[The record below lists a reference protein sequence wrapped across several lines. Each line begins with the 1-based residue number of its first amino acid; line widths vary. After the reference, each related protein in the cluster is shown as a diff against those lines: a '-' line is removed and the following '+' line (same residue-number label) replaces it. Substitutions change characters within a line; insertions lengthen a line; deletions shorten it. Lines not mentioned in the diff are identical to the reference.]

1 MGKVGN
7 GVNGSEEEQGIGTSD
22 ENGEQN
28 VERRFCCFGCK
39 DNFIVTRFIKF
50 RCVFVLL
57 LSVAVFLSALFW
69 LPPFIKFA
77 DQGGLD
83 LDYRFKDHDI
93 VASFLVNK
101 SASLL
106 EDNILKLQDD
116 IFDEMNVPNT
126 KVVILSLEPFTGSNT
141 TKVMF
146 GVDPLEN
153 NSKITSTDQSLIRSL
168 FEYLV
173 VNDSSLRLTESLFG
187 DALSFEVLKFPGGI
201 TIIPPQSAFLLQ
213 NVRIPFNF
221 TLNFSIFQIREN
233 FADLK
238 SQLMTG
244 LHLTTRENL
253 YINLWNSQGSTVAPP
268 TTVLSSVILVIG
280 NTPRLKQL
288 AQTIRGHSKNLGLN
302 NTVFGKVKQRSAPAP
317 VDGSPAPLKS
327 SPAPHNSN
335 GAKPPG
341 CQFGCKRRFTGNGR
355 KGSHLAPSN
364 APSSSPHF
372 SATSPQPDNGPPS
385 VSPTLS
391 PISQTIPA
399 SSPLP
404 NVVFAHAQPPSGGK
418 PEEHHDTMPSVSPL
432 PAPSSYSLL
441 GSGGGSTDLATTK
454 RHPHRNQELSPR
466 SDLFLKEMAN
476 LGLFTG
482 TKIVKSVN
490 VSFRLPY
497 YTHWGQR
504 LLVCG
509 SEPVLGSWDVKKGL
523 LLSPAHQGEE
533 LIWCGSVAVPS
544 EFSCEYSYYVVDDEK
559 SVLRREMG
567 KKRKLVL
574 PEGINGGENLELHDL
589 WQTGGD
595 AIPFRSAFKDVIFR
609 QSWDLNIERPLGIQN
624 RLDMEDAVLVHFKI
638 CCPNVEEETSVYVIG
653 STAKLGQWKVHDGL
667 KLNYAGDSVW
677 QADAVMQKGNFFLE
691 TGAHRDLSID
701 SSKVQPRYI
710 FLSDGMM
717 REMPWRG
724 AGVAIP
730 MFSVR
735 SEADLGVGE
744 FLDLKLL
751 VDWAVESGFHLV
763 QLLPINDTSVH
774 GMWWDSYPY
783 SSLSVFALHPLYL
796 RVEALSE
803 NLPENIKKE
812 IQEAREQ
819 LDGKDVDY
827 EATLATK
834 LSIAKKV
841 FEQEKDLILNSR
853 SFHKYF
859 SENEEWLKPYAAFCF
874 LRDFFETSDH
884 SQWGRFSCF
893 TEKKLEKLVSKDSLH
908 HDIIRFHYYIQ
919 FHLHLQLSEA
929 AEYARNKGVILK
941 GDLPIGVDRN
951 SVDTWVYPNL
961 FRMNTSTGA
970 PPDYF
975 DKNGQNWGF
984 PTYNWE
990 EMSKDN
996 YAWWRARL
1004 TQMAKYFTAYRI
1016 DHILGFF
1023 RIWELPEHAMT
1034 GLIGKFRPSIPLS
1047 KEELEREGIWDFD
1060 RLSLPYIRQEFVQEK
1075 FGASWT
1081 FIVSNFLNDYQ
1092 KGRYEFKEDSNTE
1105 KKIASKLKML
1115 AEKSM
1120 LLESED
1126 KIRRDLFDLLK
1137 NIVLIRDP
1145 EDASKFYPRFN
1156 LEDTSSFQD
1165 LDDHS
1170 KNVLR
1175 RLYYDYYFHRQENL
1189 WRQNALKTLPALLNS
1204 SDMLACGEDLGLIP
1218 ACVHP
1223 VMQELG
1229 LIGLRIQRMPSE
1241 SDLEFGI
1248 PSQYSYMTVCAPSCH
1263 DCSTFR
1269 AWWEEDEER
1278 RCRYFKNLVGPDAIP
1293 SSQCVPDIAHFV
1305 IRQHVEA
1312 PSMWAIFP
1320 LQDLLA
1326 LKEEYTTRPATE
1338 ETINDPTNPK
1348 HYWRYR
1354 VHVTLESLLK
1364 DKELIA
1370 TIKGLVRG
1378 SGRSH
1383 PSVQETDELG
1393 NQETIVLIPG
1403 KHQVTTG
1410 QEKISVGKQLNGVP
1424 RKETCVPQV

>member
-1 MGKVGN
+1 
-7 GVNGSEEEQGIGTSD
+7 
-22 ENGEQN
+22 
-28 VERRFCCFGCK
+28 
-39 DNFIVTRFIKF
+39 
-50 RCVFVLL
+50 
-57 LSVAVFLSALFW
+57 
-69 LPPFIKFA
+69 
-77 DQGGLD
+77 
-83 LDYRFKDHDI
+83 
-93 VASFLVNK
+93 
-101 SASLL
+101 
-106 EDNILKLQDD
+106 
-116 IFDEMNVPNT
+116 
-126 KVVILSLEPFTGSNT
+126 
-141 TKVMF
+141 
-146 GVDPLEN
+146 
-153 NSKITSTDQSLIRSL
+153 
-168 FEYLV
+168 
-173 VNDSSLRLTESLFG
+173 
-187 DALSFEVLKFPGGI
+187 
-201 TIIPPQSAFLLQ
+201 
-213 NVRIPFNF
+213 
-221 TLNFSIFQIREN
+221 
-233 FADLK
+233 
-238 SQLMTG
+238 
-244 LHLTTRENL
+244 
-253 YINLWNSQGSTVAPP
+253 
-268 TTVLSSVILVIG
+268 
-280 NTPRLKQL
+280 
-288 AQTIRGHSKNLGLN
+288 
-302 NTVFGKVKQRSAPAP
+302 
-317 VDGSPAPLKS
+317 
-327 SPAPHNSN
+327 
-335 GAKPPG
+335 
-341 CQFGCKRRFTGNGR
+341 
-355 KGSHLAPSN
+355 
-364 APSSSPHF
+364 
-372 SATSPQPDNGPPS
+372 
-385 VSPTLS
+385 
-391 PISQTIPA
+391 
-399 SSPLP
+399 
-404 NVVFAHAQPPSGGK
+404 
-418 PEEHHDTMPSVSPL
+418 
-432 PAPSSYSLL
+432 
-441 GSGGGSTDLATTK
+441 
-454 RHPHRNQELSPR
+454 
-466 SDLFLKEMAN
+466 MAN
-476 LGLFTG
+476 LGLFSG
-482 TKIVKSVN
+482 TKTAKSVN

-497 YTHWGQR
+497 YTHWGQS

-509 SEPVLGSWDVKKGL
+509 SKPVLGSWDVKKGL
-523 LLSPAHQGEE
+523 LLSPVHQGEE
-533 LIWCGSVAVPS
+533 LIWCGSISVPS
-544 EFSCEYSYYVVDDEK
+544 EFSGEYSYYLVDDKK

-567 KKRKLVL
+567 KKRQLVL
-574 PEGINGGENLELHDL
+574 PEGINGGEHVELHDL

-595 AIPFRSAFKDVIFR
+595 AIPFTSAFKDVIFR
-609 QSWDLNIERPLGIQN
+609 RTWGLNIERSPGIQN
-624 RLDMEDAVLVHFKI
+624 KLDKEVDAVLVHFKI

-653 STAKLGQWKVHDGL
+653 STAKLGRWKVQDGL
-667 KLNYAGDSVW
+667 KLYYAGDSVW
-677 QADAVMQKGNFFLE
+677 QADALMQKGDFPIKYPFE
-691 TGAHRDLSID
+691 
-701 SSKVQPRYI
+701 
-710 FLSDGMM
+710 
-717 REMPWRG
+717 EMPWRG
-724 AGVAIP
+724 AGVALP

-751 VDWAVESGFHLV
+751 VDWAVGSGFHLV
-763 QLLPINDTSVH
+763 QLLPINDTSVN

-803 NLPENIKKE
+803 NLPETIKKE

-819 LDGKDVDY
+819 LDGKVVDY

-853 SFHKYF
+853 SFQKYF
-859 SENEEWLKPYAAFCF
+859 SENEQWLKPYAAFCF

-893 TEKKLEKLVSKDSLH
+893 TEKKDSLH

-919 FHLHLQLSEA
+919 FHLHAQLTEA

-1047 KEELEREGIWDFD
+1047 KEELEKEGIWDFD

-1092 KGRYEFKEDSNTE
+1092 KGRYEFKEDCDTE

-1115 AEKSM
+1115 AEKCM

-1170 KNVLR
+1170 KN
-1175 RLYYDYYFHRQENL
+1175 
-1189 WRQNALKTLPALLNS
+1189 TLPALLDS
-1204 SDMLACGEDLGLIP
+1204 SDMLACGEDLGLVP

-1229 LIGLRIQRMPSE
+1229 LIGLRIQRMSSE
-1241 SDLEFGI
+1241 PDQEFGI

-1263 DCSTFR
+1263 DCSTLR
-1269 AWWEEDEER
+1269 AWWEEDEGR
-1278 RCRYFKNLVGPDAIP
+1278 RCRYFKNVVGSDGIP
-1293 SSQCVPDIAHFV
+1293 PSKCVPEIAHFV
-1305 IRQHVEA
+1305 LRQHVEA

-1354 VHVTLESLLK
+1354 VHVTLESLMN
-1364 DKELIA
+1364 DKELISS
-1370 TIKGLVRG
+1370 IKDLVCA

-1383 PSVQETDELG
+1383 PSIEETEADKQG
-1393 NQETIVLIPG
+1393 NQETIVMSTGKNQVAKGSGKDFHWKATNWGSKTGGLCFVSLVISSTTHISCYKLGQHETTMECNCSHEPLVRVNIHGKIPLL
-1403 KHQVTTG
+1403 Q
-1410 QEKISVGKQLNGVP
+1410 
-1424 RKETCVPQV
+1424 